1 MDMIDNMLSSLANES
16 IADRM
21 LAEEAFNSFKK
32 DTNEKTLQ
40 TLKDVFAIRAANRKK
55 RLEVVKKMANCIPD

>member
-1 MDMIDNMLSSLANES
+1 MDMIDNMLASLANES

-21 LAEEAFNSFKK
+21 LAEEAFNNFKK
-32 DTNEKTLQ
+32 DINEKTLQ

-55 RLEVVKKMANCIPD
+55 RLEVVKQMVNSIPG